1 MKVDIQK
8 LQEFKGQIKELNLA
22 ASKTENAITEAQRG
36 AGVTIVRE
44 YYEYLKASGEPY
56 GDAALQVVTDT
67 GMFGKVAN
75 IHLRTQAVFDG
86 KAKEYLPE
94 LQDRV
99 MISLAFQDIE
109 ARIAHNGELDY
120 ESISKYHKQVFK
132 ALGLTEYAWGGFGV
146 EELLG
151 PGKWMMLHNTDE
163 QGFREA
169 ITHLSKQFGTTSDY
183 SMDRMVSALK
193 HSLSCWTTVEKDY
206 SPLIRESSIDAAA
219 ERYDVDVSRVVL
231 YEDDTAESDVPWPA
245 SQVYKIL
252 PASEILPEHGSTKML
267 GVHDEESTPDKLD
280 DHSEPGENGA
290 GDEEGVEDGD
300 KKEALSASSGT
311 LGANVT
317 INSLIR
323 DLYNPAQLKQ
333 YQEASMVEAVQGL
346 EEAEEF
352 VPGIRE
358 ASVESMRQTGEFL
371 SQMMNLSMSRSGVAA
386 QQSGVQNSFPGQ
398 SYQDQEW
405 LSSLVSDTDRQM
417 NDLLQNGGLEDVMST
432 LMGNFGSNS

>member
-22 ASKTENAITEAQRG
+22 ASKTENAITKAQREV
-36 AGVTIVRE
+36 GVTMVRE
-44 YYEYLKASGEPY
+44 YYKYLKASDEPY
-56 GDAALQVVTDT
+56 GDAALRVVTDT
-67 GMFGKVAN
+67 GMYGKIAN

-94 LQDRV
+94 LEDRV
-99 MISLAFQDIE
+99 MISLAYADIE

-120 ESISKYHKQVFK
+120 DSISKYHKQVFK
-132 ALGLTEYAWGGFGV
+132 AQGLTEYAWGGFGG

-151 PGKWMMLHNTDE
+151 PGKWMMFHADE
-163 QGFREA
+163 QGFVDA
-169 ITHLSKQFGTTSDY
+169 ITHRSKQFGTSSDY
-183 SMDRMVSALK
+183 SMDRMVSSLK
-193 HSLSCWTTVEKDY
+193 HSLSCWTSVEKDY

-219 ERYDVDVSRVVL
+219 KRYDVDVSRVVL
-231 YEDDTAESDVPWPA
+231 HEDDTAER
-245 SQVYKIL
+245 
-252 PASEILPEHGSTKML
+252 
-267 GVHDEESTPDKLD
+267 
-280 DHSEPGENGA
+280 GA
-290 GDEEGVEDGD
+290 DEDGT
-300 KKEALSASSGT
+300 ENLSAWSGT
-311 LGANVT
+311 LGANYL
-317 INSLIR
+317 INSLLS
-323 DLYNPAQLKQ
+323 DPAKLKQ
-333 YQEASMVEAVQGL
+333 YQKVCMTEALQGL

-358 ASVESMRQTGEFL
+358 ASVASMRQTGEFL

-398 SYQDQEW
+398 SDQDQEW

>member
-22 ASKTENAITEAQRG
+22 ASKTENAITEAQREV
-36 AGVTIVRE
+36 GVTIVRK

-67 GMFGKVAN
+67 GMFGKIAN

-120 ESISKYHKQVFK
+120 DSISKYHKKVFK
-132 ALGLTEYAWGGFGV
+132 AQGLTEYAWGGFGV

-151 PGKWMMLHNTDE
+151 HGKWMMFHADE
-163 QGFREA
+163 QGFREI
-169 ITHLSKQFGTTSDY
+169 ITHLSKRIGTTSDY
-183 SMDRMVSALK
+183 SRDRMVSATE
-193 HSLSCWTTVEKDY
+193 HSLSCWTSVEQDY
-206 SPLIRESSIDAAA
+206 SPLIRENSALAAA
-219 ERYDVDVSRVVL
+219 KRYDVDVSRVVL
-231 YEDDTAESDVPWPA
+231 YEDDTAERDAPRLA

-252 PASEILPEHGSTKML
+252 PTSEILLECGPTKMS
-267 GVHDEESTPDKLD
+267 VAHNAESEIDESD
-280 DHSEPGENGA
+280 DHSELDEGGEGH
-290 GDEEGVEDGD
+290 EERAADEDGT
-300 KKEALSASSGT
+300 ENLSAWSGT
-311 LGANVT
+311 LGANYL
-317 INSLIR
+317 INSLLS
-323 DLYNPAQLKQ
+323 DPAKLKQ
-333 YQEASMVEAVQGL
+333 YQEVCMTEALQGL

-358 ASVESMRQTGEFL
+358 ASVESMRQTEGFL
-371 SQMMNLSMSRSGVAA
+371 SQMMNLSMRRAGVAA
-386 QQSGVQNSFPGQ
+386 QQSGVQNSFPGP
-398 SYQDQEW
+398 SDQDQEW

-417 NDLLQNGGLEDVMST
+417 NDLLHNGGLEDVMST
-432 LMGNFGSNS
+432 IMGNFGSNS